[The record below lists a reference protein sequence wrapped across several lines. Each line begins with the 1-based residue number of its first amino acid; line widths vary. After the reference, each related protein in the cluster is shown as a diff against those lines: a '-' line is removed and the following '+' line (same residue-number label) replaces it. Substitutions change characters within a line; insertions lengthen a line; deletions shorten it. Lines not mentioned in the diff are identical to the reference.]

1 MHPSNGP
8 MKVVVTGG
16 AGFIGSNIVDS
27 LLRSDHDV
35 LVLDNFTTG
44 FEAHLVGARRH
55 RGFRSI
61 ECDLFAEPSRLPQLL
76 EGADA
81 VVHLAANADVRFG
94 WDAPRRDLEQ
104 NVLAT
109 HNVLEAM
116 RRVGVR
122 RLLFSSTGSVYG
134 ETAIVPTPE
143 DAPFP
148 VQTSL
153 YGASKVA
160 AEGLIGAYAEA
171 GHISASVFRFVSLL
185 GPRYS
190 HGHVIDFVRHLL
202 KDPETLPILGDGSQR
217 KSYLHVADC
226 VEAVL
231 SRLSHNDDFEVFN
244 LGVDSFC
251 TVAESAS
258 WICERLGVS
267 PTLEYSG
274 AIVAGSATILSS
286 FSTCP
291 GSAPPAGSRD
301 SASASQWTQPSTTS
315 SSIGGSSATTLCP
328 QAIRYRDAAQP
339 PETPVTN
346 FSRTFL
352 DDSRSILDKST
363 TPRSSGGRGAARRA
377 TGVDASSCA
386 APAAAPA
393 TRRTRRATSGSS
405 RASSRTA

>member
-1 MHPSNGP
+1 

-44 FEAHLVGARRH
+44 FEAHLVGARTH

-61 ECDLFAEPSRLPQLL
+61 ECDVFAEPSRLPQLL

-116 RRVGVR
+116 RQVGVR

-134 ETAIVPTPE
+134 ESAIVPTPE

-160 AEGLIGAYAEA
+160 AEGLIAAYAEA
-171 GHISASVFRFVSLL
+171 GHIAASVFRFVSLL

-202 KDPETLPILGDGSQR
+202 KDPERLPILGDGSQR

-231 SRLSHNDDFEVFN
+231 SRLSHNEDFEVFN

-274 AIVAGSATILSS
+274 GDRGWVGDNPFI
-286 FSTCP
+286 
-291 GSAPPAGSRD
+291 
-301 SASASQWTQPSTTS
+301 
-315 SSIGGSSATTLCP
+315 
-328 QAIRYRDAAQP
+328 
-339 PETPVTN
+339 
-346 FSRTFL
+346 FL
-352 DDSRSILDKST
+352 DVSRI
-363 TPRSSGGRGAARRA
+363 RA
-377 TGVDASSCA
+377 TGWQPRFGIRESVDATVDYIVEHRWILGDDTLS
-386 APAAAPA
+386 
-393 TRRTRRATSGSS
+393 
-405 RASSRTA
+405 ASHPLP